1 MQQEQLK
8 MMVNYDYYSPP
19 SDPGWKQQ
27 WPLVR
32 IQETV
37 NLLITSFLPHQVT
50 LHCSKQKCNA
60 SETHIHTSISK
71 IVSFANIDRKDSP
84 YFSSTV
90 RDTHTQRQNDHRCAC
105 ARG

>member
-60 SETHIHTSISK
+60 SETHIHTSIPSAVK
-71 IVSFANIDRKDSP
+71 VSLK
-84 YFSSTV
+84 
-90 RDTHTQRQNDHRCAC
+90 DTHPHIYFKDR
-105 ARG
+105 